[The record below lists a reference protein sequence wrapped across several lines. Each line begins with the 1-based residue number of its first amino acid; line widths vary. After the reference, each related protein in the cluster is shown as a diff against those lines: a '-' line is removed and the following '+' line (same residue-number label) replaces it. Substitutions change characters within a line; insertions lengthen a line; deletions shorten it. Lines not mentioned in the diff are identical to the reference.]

1 MTGPITPDGASAE
14 PALIA
19 AALQAGTLGDLPQ
32 HRPATAALAV
42 LLQALGWRGSLAEVV
57 GAVPH
62 MQHLDAALLLDT
74 LARLGFP
81 ARRWRGGA
89 TRLEARL
96 LPALLVDRS
105 GAMSVVL
112 GRQGDHVLV
121 QGPAEG
127 PRLRPAA
134 TLSGTLHV
142 FPPAARVP
150 PQPSR
155 SFAAGLLRRLRPTL
169 LLALGAGCLAD
180 LLGLAGAF
188 AAMAVYDV
196 VIPAAA
202 YGTLLALTL
211 AGVIA
216 LAAELA
222 LRWVRARALAH
233 LAARTE
239 VLLGRTVF
247 ARLLA
252 FPLELTAGVPVG
264 AQIARLGQFEEL
276 RDIALGPIGT
286 ALLELPFFV
295 VFAVALVVLAGPLGL
310 LPLGLVLCY
319 AALGAALLPGL
330 RRRTEAAGRAAAER
344 QELLLETLTKLRSI
358 RAAGAAAAWRERLRQ
373 AGARAGLAQHRAA
386 AAAATLQVLGAALM
400 PLCGVATIAAGAL
413 MVMEGALSLGALVAA
428 MLLIWRVLSPIQN
441 LFHAFTRLTEVQGT
455 LRQLDSFMTLRTEAP
470 DGAGPALLRPAQAG
484 TVRFADVTFR
494 YPGATAPSLLGV
506 SFTAPAGALVAI
518 TGPAGSGK
526 TTLLRLA
533 LGLHHPLAGAV
544 LVDGANLRNLPA
556 GALRGVVGQVPDAP
570 VLFHGSLAQN
580 LRLANPLA
588 GDEALLAACAAAG
601 IARQI
606 AVLPQGLATRVT
618 DFGKDRFPAGLRQGL
633 ALAQALLRRPRL
645 MLLDEPERGLD
656 AAAEGD
662 FLAAVQALRG
672 DTTIL
677 LVTHR
682 PSHMARADL
691 ILRMDAGRIA
701 AFGPPSEV
709 LPRLQEELAHAA

>member
-1 MTGPITPDGASAE
+1 MTAPITPDGASAD

-19 AALQAGTLGDLPQ
+19 AALRAGTLGDLPQ
-32 HRPATAALAV
+32 QGPASAALPV
-42 LLQALGWRGSLAEVV
+42 LLQALGWRGSMAEVA
-57 GAVPH
+57 GAMPH

-89 TRLEARL
+89 DRLDARL
-96 LPALLVDRS
+96 LPALLVDRA
-105 GAMSVVL
+105 GGVAVVL
-112 GRQGDHVLV
+112 GRQGERLLV
-121 QGPAEG
+121 HDPAGG
-127 PRLRPAA
+127 PRLLPAA
-134 TLSGTLHV
+134 ALRGALHL

-150 PQPSR
+150 PPPTR
-155 SFAAGLLRRLRPTL
+155 SFAGDLLRRLRPTL
-169 LLALGAGCLAD
+169 LLALAAGCLAD

-188 AAMAVYDV
+188 AAMAVYDL

-202 YGTLLALTL
+202 HATLVALALA
-211 AGVIA
+211 AGLA
-216 LAAELA
+216 LAAEFA

-264 AQIARLGQFEEL
+264 AQIARLGQFEDL
-276 RDIALGPIGT
+276 RDIALGPIGA
-286 ALLELPFFV
+286 ALLELPFFL

-310 LPLGLVLCY
+310 LPLGLVLGY
-319 AALGAALLPGL
+319 VALGAALLPGL
-330 RRRTEAAGRAAAER
+330 RRRTEAAGQAAAER

-358 RAAGAAAAWRERLRQ
+358 RAAGCTDAWREKLRQ
-373 AGARAGLAQHRAA
+373 AGARAGLAQYRAA
-386 AAAATLQVLGAALM
+386 AAAATLQALGAALM

-413 MVMEGALSLGALVAA
+413 LVMEGALSVGALVAA
-428 MLLIWRVLSPIQN
+428 MMLIWRVLSPIQN
-441 LFHAFTRLTEVQGT
+441 LFQAFTRLSELQAT
-455 LRQLDSFMTLRTEAP
+455 LRQLDGFMKLRTEP
-470 DGAGPALLRPAQAG
+470 PGGAGPALLRPAQAG
-484 TVRFADVTFR
+484 SIRFADVTFR
-494 YPGATAPSLLGV
+494 YPGATAPALLGV

-533 LGLHHPLAGAV
+533 LGLHQPLAGAV

-556 GALRGVVGQVPDAP
+556 GALRGVVGQVPDSP

-588 GDEALLAACAAAG
+588 SDHALHAACEAAG
-601 IARQI
+601 IASQI
-606 AVLPQGLATRVT
+606 AALPQGLATRVT

-656 AAAEGD
+656 AAAEAE

-672 DTTIL
+672 ETTIL

-691 ILRMDAGRIA
+691 ILRMEAGRVA
-701 AFGPPSEV
+701 AFGPPAEV